1 MGIKF
6 LFSFNGTRKDPIKES
21 DNIEIRY
28 DAGRCESICFRKKEM
43 PLTKELLEEAV
54 EMMHSLNPKINE
66 IHIRT
71 KELADNVSLLPMSI
85 TSVVYEDSEINRTDD
100 WRKNAGEEM
109 AAKSKK
115 ACIELL
121 ENLPGH
127 VTKVGIRT
135 GKKWKDA
142 DEVIKA
148 MPPHCTYFKVNA
160 DVIKNCSFDE
170 LSQFFSSFPKQM
182 QEIHLL
188 GDICDN
194 DLAIG
199 DRALRNLI
207 IKLPLSV
214 KILSVPS
221 GNCSIFNHREEK
233 QIDLDEYRKKEY
245 FPESYLELTN
255 SSSDDLFQN
264 AKNLLNDYT
273 KNTSCFP
280 GLTLFAT
287 FHWRRH
293 HVDAVNQILKKSNS
307 IDDLLV
313 RLNKIEMSKDF
324 NPTGSLARRIHYIKY
339 RQYQEQNTQNM
350 AEQSGDF
357 NPLNFS

>member
-6 LFSFNGTRKDPIKES
+6 LFSFNGTPKDPVIES

-28 DAGRCESICFRKKEM
+28 DGDRGQSLCFRKKET
-43 PLTKELLEEAV
+43 PITKELLEEAV
-54 EMMHSLNPKINE
+54 EMMRSLNPKSDE
-66 IHIRT
+66 IHIKT
-71 KELADNVSLLPMSI
+71 KELAENVSLLPESI
-85 TSVVYEDSEINRTDD
+85 TSVVYWDSYINSSSDL
-100 WRKNAGEEM
+100 
-109 AAKSKK
+109 SKK
-115 ACIELL
+115 AREELAEQSQKACIALL
-121 ENLPGH
+121 KKLPRH
-127 VTKVGIRT
+127 VTKVEICT

-148 MPPHCTYFKVNA
+148 IPAHVTYFKVNA
-160 DVIKNCSFDE
+160 DVIKDCTFDE
-170 LSQFFSSFPKQM
+170 LLKFFSCFPKQM

-194 DLAIG
+194 NLAIG

-214 KILSVPS
+214 KTFSVPS
-221 GNCSIFNHREEK
+221 GDCSVFNHQEEK
-233 QIDLDEYRKKEY
+233 QINLDDYRKKEY
-245 FPESYLELTN
+245 FPESYFELTH
-255 SSSDDLFQN
+255 SSTEDLFHK

-273 KNTSCFP
+273 KNTSNVP

-293 HVDAVNQILKKSNS
+293 HVDAVNQILKDSNS
-307 IDDLLV
+307 LDDLLV
-313 RLNKIEMSKDF
+313 RLNQIETQKDF

-339 RQYQEQNTQNM
+339 VQYQEQHNM
-350 AEQSGDF
+350 IEQSDNLNSF
-357 NPLNFS
+357 NIS